1 MSLWL
6 RRQVTANYWI
16 NLKGLDKSNSTIT
29 KMFDDLWERVKEEK
43 TVLVGETSGSEHL
56 QPHCNK
62 YKGIR
67 CSRQVKTFN
76 YDYKRIIFKK

>member
-43 TVLVGETSGSEHL
+43 TSFGWRDIRIRTSLSSL
-56 QPHCNK
+56 
-62 YKGIR
+62 
-67 CSRQVKTFN
+67 
-76 YDYKRIIFKK
+76 

>member
-43 TVLVGETSGSEHL
+43 TSFGWRDIRIRTTSTSL
-56 QPHCNK
+56 
-62 YKGIR
+62 
-67 CSRQVKTFN
+67 
-76 YDYKRIIFKK
+76 

>member
-43 TVLVGETSGSEHL
+43 TVLVGQTSESEHL
-56 QPHCNK
+56 HRHCNK
-62 YKGIR
+62 YKGNK
-67 CSRQVKTFN
+67 CSQVKKFN

>member
-43 TVLVGETSGSEHL
+43 TSFGWRD
-56 QPHCNK
+56 
-62 YKGIR
+62 IR
-67 CSRQVKTFN
+67 IRTTLSSL
-76 YDYKRIIFKK
+76 

>member
-29 KMFDDLWERVKEEK
+29 TMFDDLWERVKEEK
-43 TVLVGETSGSEHL
+43 NQFWLERHQDQNNFNLTVTSTKELGAV
-56 QPHCNK
+56 
-62 YKGIR
+62 
-67 CSRQVKTFN
+67 VK
-76 YDYKRIIFKK
+76 